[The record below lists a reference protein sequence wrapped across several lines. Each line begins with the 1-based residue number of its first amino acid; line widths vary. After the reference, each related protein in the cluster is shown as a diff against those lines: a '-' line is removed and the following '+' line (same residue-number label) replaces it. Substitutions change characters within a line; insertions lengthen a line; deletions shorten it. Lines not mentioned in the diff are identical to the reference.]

1 MQLVSRFL
9 KSRLAA
15 AALAL
20 AVPSGLSVGAPAH
33 AETPR
38 TFELDGNN
46 LKVPDPMLFETGSDT
61 IKPESAPALEHVL
74 AYLGDKT
81 YISLMRVEVHSD
93 SQGNA
98 DYNQALSEKRA
109 LAVARALV
117 GKGVDCKRLIPVGFG
132 DSKPVA
138 PNDTA
143 DGRAQ
148 NRRTVFANA
157 MLRGRAIGG
166 MPVDGGGRIAGDPCQ

>member
-15 AALAL
+15 AAVGLAL
-20 AVPSGLSVGAPAH
+20 PSAVVTFAPAH

-46 LKVPDPMLFETGSDT
+46 LKVPDPILFETGGDT
-61 IKPESAPALEHVL
+61 IKPESAPALEHVA
-74 AYLGDKT
+74 AYLGDKS

-93 SQGNA
+93 NQGNPNA
-98 DYNQALSEKRA
+98 NQTLTEKRA
-109 LAVARALV
+109 LAIARALV
-117 GKGVDCKRLIPVGFG
+117 GKGVDCKRLLPVGFG

-148 NRRTVFANA
+148 NRRSVFANA

-166 MPVDGGGRIAGDPCQ
+166 MPADGGGRVAGDPCP

>member
-9 KSRLAA
+9 RSPLAA
-15 AALAL
+15 AALAFS
-20 AVPSGLSVGAPAH
+20 VPSAVSMVAPAR
-33 AETPR
+33 AESER
-38 TFELDGNN
+38 TFELDGHH
-46 LKVPDPMLFETGSDT
+46 LKVPDPILFETGSDAL
-61 IKPESAPALEHVL
+61 KPESAPALAHVA
-74 AYLGDKT
+74 AYLGDKSS
-81 YISLMRVEVHSD
+81 ISLMRVEVHSD
-93 SQGNA
+93 SQGNGS
-98 DYNQALSEKRA
+98 YNQTLTEKRA

-138 PNDTA
+138 PNDSA

-166 MPVDGGGRIAGDPCQ
+166 MPVDGGGRVAGDPCQ

>member
-1 MQLVSRFL
+1 MQFVSRFL
-9 KSRLAA
+9 RSRLTA
-15 AALAL
+15 AALGL
-20 AVPSGLSVGAPAH
+20 AAPSAVSMVAPAH

-46 LKVPDPMLFETGSDT
+46 LTVPAPILFETGSDT
-61 IKPESAPALEHVL
+61 IKPESAPALEHVV
-74 AYLGDKT
+74 AYLGDKS

-98 DYNQALSEKRA
+98 NYNQTLTEKRA
-109 LAVARALV
+109 LAIARALV

-138 PNDTA
+138 PNDSA

-157 MLRGRAIGG
+157 KLRGRAIGG
-166 MPVDGGGRIAGDPCQ
+166 MPVDGGGREAGDPCP